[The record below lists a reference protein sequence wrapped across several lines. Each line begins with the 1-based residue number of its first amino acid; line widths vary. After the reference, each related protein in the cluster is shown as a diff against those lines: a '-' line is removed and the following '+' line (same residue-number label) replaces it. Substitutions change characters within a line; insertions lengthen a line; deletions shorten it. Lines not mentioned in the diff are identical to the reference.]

1 MALYLQIATILEK
14 EKRMLMLYKSV
25 RCEWWRCETVA
36 APKNDCIKIQQAKNA
51 SWILSCTTHKQMSS
65 TFRFFSSIFSFG
77 CRFVFLSTR
86 IGVALC
92 RSFSITEHI
101 PFRTVSNMCGCLS
114 IIKMYAPLLEMKIAI
129 VKWQRIHFFLADL
142 SNKFLDYFFFIHF
155 ELSKSIGCSPQY
167 VYLE

>member
-1 MALYLQIATILEK
+1 
-14 EKRMLMLYKSV
+14 
-25 RCEWWRCETVA
+25 
-36 APKNDCIKIQQAKNA
+36 
-51 SWILSCTTHKQMSS
+51 MSS

-77 CRFVFLSTR
+77 CRFFFLSTR

-142 SNKFLDYFFFIHF
+142 STKFLDYFFSFI
-155 ELSKSIGCSPQY
+155 LNSPNRLDARHNMFILNKNAIISY
-167 VYLE
+167 SNSRS